1 MFSNIPIWL
10 RAILIFVI
18 LTVLFIELSWIQL
31 QIDTHQRP
39 QLIPVLAR
47 IQVAGQ
53 TIYLEVPQTPEQQT
67 KGLTYRTVIPRNRG
81 ILFEFTP
88 ARIVELSM
96 QNMLVPLDTIFL
108 KNEQVELIK
117 IAVPPCID
125 GICPTYSSNT
135 VVDRAIQLAGA
146 RTLEL
151 GLKVGDRLP
160 IQFLDPD
167 TRIYR

>member
-18 LTVLFIELSWIQL
+18 LTVLFLELAWIEL
-31 QIDTHQRP
+31 QIDTQPRP

-47 IQVAGQ
+47 IQAAGQ
-53 TIYLEVPQTPEQQT
+53 TIYLEVPQTPEQEI

-81 ILFEFTP
+81 ILFEFIP

-96 QNMLVPLDTIFL
+96 QNMLVPLDAIFL
-108 KNEQVELIK
+108 KNQQIELIK
-117 IAVPPCID
+117 IAVPPCNQD
-125 GICPTYSSNT
+125 ICPTYSSNT
-135 VVDRAIQLAGA
+135 EVNQVIQLGGT
-146 RTLEL
+146 RTLDI
-151 GLKVGDRLP
+151 GLKVGYRLP